1 MLKVGDT
8 APDFTA
14 PTQDGDVHLHGL
26 LATGPVILYFYY
38 RDFTPA
44 CTAQAKKFRD
54 MKDQL
59 ATTHA
64 HVVGVSPDGVE
75 SHQNFVKQLVL
86 GFPLAA
92 DPDKRIMKLFGVR
105 SILGIV
111 DRVTFVI
118 DRQKV
123 IRHVERSLLDVDRH
137 AAAALE
143 TLMALERAA
152 E

>member
-14 PTQDGDVHLHGL
+14 TTQDGDVHLYGL
-26 LATGPVILYFYY
+26 LATGPVILYFYN

-54 MKDQL
+54 MKEDL
-59 ATTHA
+59 ASTNA

-86 GFPLAA
+86 GFPLVA
-92 DPDKRIMKLFGVR
+92 DPDKRIMKLFGIR
-105 SILGIV
+105 SFLGIV
-111 DRVTFVI
+111 DRVTLVI
-118 DRQKV
+118 DRNKV
-123 IRHVERSLLDVDRH
+123 VRHVERSMLDVDRH
-137 AAAALE
+137 ASAALN
-143 TLMALERAA
+143 TLKGLEAPPV
-152 E
+152 